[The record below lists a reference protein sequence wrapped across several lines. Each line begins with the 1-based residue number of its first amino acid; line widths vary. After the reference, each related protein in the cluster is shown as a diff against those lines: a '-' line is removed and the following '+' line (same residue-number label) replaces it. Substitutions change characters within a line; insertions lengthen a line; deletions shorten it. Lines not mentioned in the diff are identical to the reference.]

1 MSKTKTLNLSR
12 RSFLKVSAMAA
23 AAAAVASTVVPK
35 AYGDVRTVNP
45 GDLVKA
51 DGDTKVVRTACRGCG
66 KFECGVFVTV
76 VNGRAVK
83 VVGDD
88 SYSGSMGNCCAKSQA
103 SLQAAYHPAR
113 LKYPMMRTNPKG
125 ENPGWKRITWDEAL
139 ATIDEKM
146 SEIEEKYGPSANCF
160 FGGTSRIYAMGFSA
174 LQTLYNSQMSITPGQ
189 VCKGPRTTLT
199 RNTSIAEMNFCENSW
214 RPNLWIQWGSGIEVS
229 NYDDAGRVA
238 VDNASHADCYINID
252 ARMSNLAK
260 EASSRPGSFFMAPRP
275 ATDGAIALCWIKMII
290 DRELYDSWYVK
301 RWTDC
306 AFLVAEEMGP
316 TPLSV
321 SSGAGLQGTA
331 GSGATAAK
339 GDTVLLKESDVD
351 PAMLPWTVEGDGDPK
366 RFIVWDAAND
376 RFTYLDSTTGLW
388 EGERPFKMGY
398 VAGSEWYMQAA
409 KWNKFFEEQPE
420 SLWEK
425 YEWEEVKGNYVVS
438 ARDDLTAFLPDQD
451 AMPTVEGM
459 EYATDPSLYSSDIPE
474 IKLKDGRTIKVE
486 TVFERLYANAEEWT
500 PAKAAETTGIK
511 EELFTEVFDAAFAK
525 RYDPLSGVYQGSINY
540 AVTHEHTGNA
550 MKVLQCIE
558 VLDILRGVMDTPGGH
573 RSATKAASVNVDQST
588 NIIGQYLRTGDA
600 KADPSRQM
608 KYYDSTHLA
617 MKGDADATACFHSIA
632 NGIPFQTHGAMAEA
646 GQVLNQSN
654 ILEAYEAMKNLDFF
668 CDANLWEDPI
678 SSLADILLPEQHW
691 MEIPFATRCTQG
703 SNGFYG
709 AHINCIKPLG
719 ETRFGNDW
727 ICELY
732 KVHGTPFWNR
742 TDGGDP
748 WEWEDYLMNRAVQ
761 STGMTWQEFVAEFLE
776 NGWIDARKANP
787 NGWGCYRRFQTGWM
801 NLGKPGYNTNTTR
814 HEVWCINLETKM
826 RHNVEQCTGQEYG
839 TKYALPYYT
848 EPKSSPNGGGGY
860 VQVQGNNPDNPNA
873 EKIKGYTFDKYPFI
887 LSTGR
892 RIPVYFHS
900 EHRQLP
906 WCREVW
912 PVPRLEV
919 NPADAEKLGLAQGDW
934 AWIETP
940 FGKIR
945 QCVEIAPNVGEG
957 RMNAEHSWWFP
968 ELDQPGH
975 GFELC
980 GCNCLVDSW
989 SQCEGYGAPQLR
1001 GYLANVYKATPEN
1014 SPFGNPV
1021 PCGVD
1026 GTEIITSASDPRL
1039 KAWERT
1045 YEGRD

>member
-1 MSKTKTLNLSR
+1 MSKTRALNISR
-12 RSFLKVSAMAA
+12 RSFLKATAVAA
-23 AAAAVASTVVPK
+23 AAATVTGTQVTD
-35 AYGDVRTVNP
+35 AFAEINP
-45 GDLVKA
+45 GDMVA
-51 DGDTKVVRTACRGCG
+51 ANGDTKVIRTACRGCG

-83 VVGDD
+83 VEGDD

-113 LKYPMMRTNPKG
+113 LKYPLQRTNPKG
-125 ENPGWKRITWDEAL
+125 ENPGWKRISWDEAL
-139 ATIDEKM
+139 HTIDEKM
-146 SEIEEKYGPSANCF
+146 SEIEEKYGPSASCF

-174 LQTLYNSQMSITPGQ
+174 LSVLYNSQMTITPGQ

-199 RNTSIAEMNFCENSW
+199 RQTSIGEMNFCENSW

-260 EASSRPGSFFMAPRP
+260 EAASRPGSFFLAPRP
-275 ATDGAIALCWIKMII
+275 GTDPAIALCWIKMII

-301 RWTDC
+301 RWSNC
-306 AFLVAEEMGP
+306 AFLVAEDMGP
-316 TPLSV
+316 TPF
-321 SSGAGLQGTA
+321 GAAATTA
-331 GSGATAAK
+331 GITGMALANTSAT
-339 GDTVLLKESDVD
+339 TVLLKESDVD
-351 PAMLPWTVEGDGDPK
+351 PSILPWDVEGEGSAQ

-376 RFTYLDSTTGLW
+376 RFTYLDASNGLW
-388 EGERPFKMGY
+388 EGEGAFKMKY
-398 VAGSEWYMQAA
+398 VPGSEWYMKAA
-409 KWNKFFEEQPE
+409 KWNKFFQEQPQ
-420 SLWEK
+420 SLWDK
-425 YEWEEVKGNYVVS
+425 YDWEEVSGNYVTS
-438 ARDDLTAFLPDQD
+438 ARDGLTAFLPDQD
-451 AMPTVEGM
+451 SMPTVEGNQ
-459 EYATDPSLYSSDIPE
+459 YATDPALYSGDIPE
-474 IKLKDGRTIKVE
+474 ILLKDGRTVKVE
-486 TVFERLYANAEEWT
+486 TVFERLYANAEEFT
-500 PAKAAETTGIK
+500 PEYASEITGIRA
-511 EELFTEVFDAAFAK
+511 ELFTECFDAAFAK
-525 RYDPLSGVYQGSINY
+525 RYDPLAGVYQGSINY

-550 MKVLQCIE
+550 MKTLHPME
-558 VLDILRGVMDTPGGH
+558 VLDVLRGVMDTPGGH
-573 RSATKAASVNVDQST
+573 RAATKAASVNVDQST

-600 KADPSRQM
+600 KADTSRQTP
-608 KYYDSTHLA
+608 YYDSKVKFS
-617 MKGDADATACFHSIA
+617 MKGDADATHCFRSIA
-632 NGIPFQTHGAMAEA
+632 EGVPFQTHGAMAEA

-668 CDANLWEDPI
+668 VDANLWEDPI
-678 SSLADILLPEQHW
+678 SSLADIMLPEQHW
-691 MEIPFATRCTQG
+691 MEVPFATRCTQG

-709 AHINCIKPLG
+709 AHIRCIEPQG
-719 ETRFGNDW
+719 ECRFGNDW

-732 KVHGTPFWNR
+732 KIHGTPFWDR

-761 STGMTWQEFVAEFLE
+761 STGMTWQEYVQEFLE

-787 NGWGCYRRFQTGWM
+787 NGWGCYRRFITGW
-801 NLGKPGYNTNTTR
+801 NKLGQPGYATNTTR
-814 HEVWCINLETKM
+814 HEVWVTNFETKM
-826 RHNVEQCTGQEYG
+826 RHNVEQCTGEEYG
-839 TKYALPYYT
+839 TKYALPYYV

-860 VQVQGNNPDNPNA
+860 VEVQGNNPDNPNA

-912 PVPRLEV
+912 PVPRLEIC
-919 NPADAEKLGLAQGDW
+919 PSDAEKLGLEQGDW

-945 QCVEIAPNVGEG
+945 QCVDISPNVGEG

-989 SQCEGYGAPQLR
+989 AQCEGYGAPQLR

-1014 SPFGNPV
+1014 SPFNNPV

-1039 KAWERT
+1039 KAWDRV
-1045 YEGRD
+1045 YEEGE

>member
-1 MSKTKTLNLSR
+1 MSKTSALNLSR
-12 RSFLKVSAMAA
+12 RSFLKATAITA
-23 AAAAVASTVVPK
+23 AAAAVASARVPQ
-35 AYGDVRTVNP
+35 ASADERTVNP
-45 GDLVKA
+45 GDFVQA

-66 KFECGVFVTV
+66 KFECGVYVTV

-83 VVGDD
+83 VEGDD
-88 SYSGSMGNCCAKSQA
+88 SYTGSMGNCCAKSQA

-125 ENPGWKRITWDEAL
+125 EDPGWKRISWDEAL
-139 ATIDEKM
+139 RTIDEKM

-174 LQTLYNSQMSITPGQ
+174 LSTLYNSQMTITPGQ

-199 RNTSIAEMNFCENSW
+199 RQTSISEMNFCENSW

-238 VDNASHADCYINID
+238 VDNAAHADCYINID

-260 EASSRPGSFFMAPRP
+260 EASSRPGSFFLCPRP
-275 ATDGAIALCWIKMII
+275 GTDPAIALCWIKMII
-290 DRELYDSWYVK
+290 DQDLYDSWYVK
-301 RWTDC
+301 RWTNC

-316 TPLSV
+316 TSFSASSATGLTGGSSAV
-321 SSGAGLQGTA
+321 SDAG
-331 GSGATAAK
+331 
-339 GDTVLLKESDVD
+339 TVLLKESDVD
-351 PAMLPWTVEGDGDPK
+351 PTTLPWSVEGEGSPK

-376 RFTYLDSTTGLW
+376 RFTYLDAETGLW
-388 EGERPFKMGY
+388 EGEPPFKMKY

-409 KWNKFFEEQPE
+409 KYNKFNIEQPK
-420 SLWEK
+420 SLWEM
-425 YEWEEVKGNYVVS
+425 YDWEEVKGNYVTS
-438 ARDDLTAFLPDQD
+438 ARDGLTAFLPDQD
-451 AMPTVEGM
+451 SMPTVEGC
-459 EYATDPSLYSSDIPE
+459 EFATDPSLYSDDIPE
-474 IKLKDGRTIKVE
+474 ITLRDGRIIRVQ
-486 TVFERLYANAEEWT
+486 TVFERLYENAQEFT
-500 PAKAAETTGIK
+500 PEYTSEVTGIK
-511 EELFTEVFDAAFAK
+511 PELLTECFDTAFAK
-525 RYDPLSGVYQGSINY
+525 RYDPLAGVYQGSINY

-550 MKVLQCIE
+550 LKTLHPIE
-558 VLDILRGVMDTPGGH
+558 VLDVLRGVMDTPGGH
-573 RSATKAASVNVDQST
+573 RAATKAASVNTDQST

-600 KADPSRQM
+600 KADTSRQT
-608 KYYDSTHLA
+608 KYYGSDTLG
-617 MKGDADATACFHSIA
+617 MKGDADATHCFRSIA
-632 NGIPFQTHGAMAEA
+632 EGVPFQTHGAMAEA

-654 ILEAYEAMKNLDFF
+654 ILEAFEAMKKLDFF
-668 CDANLWEDPI
+668 VDSNLWEDPI

-732 KVHGTPFWNR
+732 KVHGTPFWDR
-742 TDGGDP
+742 SADGGDP

-761 STGMTWQEFVAEFLE
+761 STGMTWQEYVQEFLE

-787 NGWGCYRRFQTGWM
+787 NGWGCYRRFITGW
-801 NLGKPGYNTNTTR
+801 NKLGHAGYNTNTSR
-814 HEVWCINLETKM
+814 HEVWVTNFEAKM
-826 RHNVEQCTGQEYG
+826 RNNTEQCTGEKYG

-860 VQVQGNNPDNPNA
+860 VEVQGNNPDNPNH
-873 EKIKGYTFDKYPFI
+873 EKIKGYTVDKYPYI

-919 NPADAEKLGLAQGDW
+919 NPKDAADLGLEQGDW

-945 QCVEIAPNVGEG
+945 QCVDISPNVAEG

-968 ELDQPGH
+968 ELDQVGH

-989 SQCEGYGAPQLR
+989 AQCEGYGAPQLR

-1014 SPFGNPV
+1014 SPFNNPV
-1021 PCGVD
+1021 PCGND
-1026 GTEIITSASDPRL
+1026 GTEIITSSSDPRL

-1045 YEGRD
+1045 YEGRE

>member
-1 MSKTKTLNLSR
+1 MSKAKTLNLSR

-425 YEWEEVKGNYVVS
+425 YEWGEVKGNYVVS

-459 EYATDPSLYSSDIPE
+459 EYATDPSLYSADIPE

-558 VLDILRGVMDTPGGH
+558 VLDVLRGVMDTPGGH
-573 RSATKAASVNVDQST
+573 R
-588 NIIGQYLRTGDA
+588 LRHQGGFGECGPVHQHHRPVPA
-600 KADPSRQM
+600 HWRRQGRCQPP
-608 KYYDSTHLA
+608 DEILRQHPLGHEGRRRRHCLLPFHRQRHPLPNPWRHGGSGAGAEPVQHLGSLRGHEEPGLLLRRQPVGRPHFLAGGHLA
-617 MKGDADATACFHSIA
+617 AGAALDGNPLRHPLHPGFQRLLRRPHQLHQAAGRNPLRQRLDLRVVQGARHS
-632 NGIPFQTHGAMAEA
+632 
-646 GQVLNQSN
+646 L
-654 ILEAYEAMKNLDFF
+654 LE
-668 CDANLWEDPI
+668 P
-678 SSLADILLPEQHW
+678 
-691 MEIPFATRCTQG
+691 
-703 SNGFYG
+703 
-709 AHINCIKPLG
+709 
-719 ETRFGNDW
+719 
-727 ICELY
+727 
-732 KVHGTPFWNR
+732 
-742 TDGGDP
+742 
-748 WEWEDYLMNRAVQ
+748 
-761 STGMTWQEFVAEFLE
+761 
-776 NGWIDARKANP
+776 
-787 NGWGCYRRFQTGWM
+787 YRRRRPVGVGG
-801 NLGKPGYNTNTTR
+801 LPDEPRGAVYRHDLAGVCGRVPG
-814 HEVWCINLETKM
+814 E
-826 RHNVEQCTGQEYG
+826 
-839 TKYALPYYT
+839 
-848 EPKSSPNGGGGY
+848 
-860 VQVQGNNPDNPNA
+860 
-873 EKIKGYTFDKYPFI
+873 
-887 LSTGR
+887 
-892 RIPVYFHS
+892 
-900 EHRQLP
+900 
-906 WCREVW
+906 
-912 PVPRLEV
+912 RL
-919 NPADAEKLGLAQGDW
+919 D
-934 AWIETP
+934 
-940 FGKIR
+940 
-945 QCVEIAPNVGEG
+945 
-957 RMNAEHSWWFP
+957 
-968 ELDQPGH
+968 
-975 GFELC
+975 
-980 GCNCLVDSW
+980 
-989 SQCEGYGAPQLR
+989 
-1001 GYLANVYKATPEN
+1001 
-1014 SPFGNPV
+1014 
-1021 PCGVD
+1021 
-1026 GTEIITSASDPRL
+1026 
-1039 KAWERT
+1039 
-1045 YEGRD
+1045 